1 MMDWAQIVTIALNLV
16 FGGGFVISL
25 ITLRAQRKRANA
37 EAVGAMAT
45 AEGTELE
52 NVEKAI
58 RIWREMAEQ
67 LQKELKEQREE
78 YAKVTTHIDQLKR
91 EVKRLTETSNRILRL
106 LDSITPEN
114 LDKMK
119 QQIKDEIG
127 R

>member
-1 MMDWAQIVTIALNLV
+1 MDWTQIVSIALNLV
-16 FGGGFVISL
+16 FGGGFIFSL
-25 ITLRAQRKRANA
+25 ITIRAQRKKANA
-37 EAVGAMAT
+37 EAAGAIAS
-45 AEGTELE
+45 AESTELE

-67 LQKELKEQREE
+67 LQEELKKQRAE
-78 YAKVTTHIDQLKR
+78 YVIVTTHIDQLKK

-119 QQIKDEIG
+119 EQIKNEIG
-127 R
+127 G